1 MNALHALH
9 EDGFVLLPGLLD
21 AAQVAEVRGL
31 IDDLRP
37 IHWDY
42 EGLVDHYKCVFNRS
56 PRWLPYLDPPG
67 LIEVAEAA
75 LGEDCHVIGQTA
87 WRCHP
92 GFIGGDMH
100 QDYLPLRL
108 PEALLLGGFELPMFI
123 CTAQVYLDDIDREL
137 CPTWVIPGSHRAGR
151 APHPDERS
159 WRGRAAEPVL
169 CRAGDCLLF
178 RSDLWHSGSRNLSQR
193 AQRRSRLGD
202 GELRRLGHD
211 DDFGHLRTG
220 GIILIRRQRNG
231 GQDGDDRDDDHQFD
245 EREALLDVLHDGSSV
260 V

>member
-21 AAQVAEVRGL
+21 AAQVVEVRGL

-92 GFIGGDMH
+92 GFIGSDMH

-193 AQRRSRLGD
+193 TRYLLQVHYGRRMVAQKFSPYLDWRFDPEMLAACTPRQRRLLGD
-202 GELRRLGHD
+202 H
-211 DDFGHLRTG
+211 
-220 GIILIRRQRNG
+220 
-231 GQDGDDRDDDHQFD
+231 
-245 EREALLDVLHDGSSV
+245 EAAEYD
-260 V
+260 

>member
-31 IDDLRP
+31 IDTLRP

-92 GFIGGDMH
+92 GFIGSDMH

-108 PEALLLGGFELPMFI
+108 SEALLLGGFELPMFI
-123 CTAQVYLDDIDREL
+123 CTAQVYLDDIDQEL

-193 AQRRSRLGD
+193 TRYLLQVHYGRRMVAQKFSPYLDWRFDPEVLAACTPRQRRLLGD
-202 GELRRLGHD
+202 H
-211 DDFGHLRTG
+211 
-220 GIILIRRQRNG
+220 
-231 GQDGDDRDDDHQFD
+231 
-245 EREALLDVLHDGSSV
+245 EAAEYD
-260 V
+260 

>member
-169 CRAGDCLLF
+169 CRTGDCLLF

-193 AQRRSRLGD
+193 TRYLLQVHYGRRMVAQKFSPYLDWRFDPEVLAACTPRQRRLLG
-202 GELRRLGHD
+202 GH
-211 DDFGHLRTG
+211 
-220 GIILIRRQRNG
+220 
-231 GQDGDDRDDDHQFD
+231 
-245 EREALLDVLHDGSSV
+245 EAAEYD
-260 V
+260 

>member
-31 IDDLRP
+31 IDALRP

-92 GFIGGDMH
+92 DFIGGDMH

-123 CTAQVYLDDIDREL
+123 CTAQVYLDDIDHDL

-193 AQRRSRLGD
+193 TRYLLQVHYGRRMVAQKFSPYLDWRFDPEVLAACTPRQRRLLGD
-202 GELRRLGHD
+202 H
-211 DDFGHLRTG
+211 
-220 GIILIRRQRNG
+220 
-231 GQDGDDRDDDHQFD
+231 
-245 EREALLDVLHDGSSV
+245 EAAEYD
-260 V
+260 